1 MLYACNVGY
10 FYYIAQKMT
19 RPPWGVTANLMVRG
33 SRLNSTIQFKSIN
46 PKTAGGEDIEF
57 VSQNKNF
64 YASQENRV
72 AVAFPEAKVSL
83 LQWKN
88 GGICYGQIIGW
99 ARGDSM
105 CITEWTE
112 KTFLA
117 FPNWIKHVPFLC
129 FPFPFVCV
137 VQTQESPPVL

>member
-1 MLYACNVGY
+1 MVLMLTMLSKATRAQKAIPDKHLLNAYIGYIKRYPDVKILVGRTELPEAFNWWTEMLYACNVGY

-33 SRLNSTIQFKSIN
+33 SRLNSNIQFKSIY

-64 YASQENRV
+64 HASQENRV

-83 LQWKN
+83 L
-88 GGICYGQIIGW
+88 
-99 ARGDSM
+99 
-105 CITEWTE
+105 
-112 KTFLA
+112 
-117 FPNWIKHVPFLC
+117 
-129 FPFPFVCV
+129 
-137 VQTQESPPVL
+137 